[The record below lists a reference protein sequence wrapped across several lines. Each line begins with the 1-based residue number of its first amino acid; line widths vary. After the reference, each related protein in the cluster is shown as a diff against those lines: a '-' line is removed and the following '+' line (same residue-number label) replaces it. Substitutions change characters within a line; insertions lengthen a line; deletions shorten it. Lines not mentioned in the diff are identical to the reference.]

1 MAKIIKYQT
10 AAGTRYEVRYR
21 KPDGKDT
28 RKRGF
33 MRKIDAETF
42 ATETESSKLKGE
54 YVAPSLGR
62 ETIGNLGP
70 RWLEL
75 KQGAVKPATYDKLE
89 GAWRLHVEP
98 TWADT
103 QVAKVTK
110 SAVQVWINK
119 TGKSATVKRRAA
131 GVLAGIL
138 DLAVDDG
145 LIMKHVVRDIDLPR
159 KPKGDHEY
167 LTPEQLNYFLGKVH
181 AYHRTFALFLA
192 VTGLRYGEA
201 AALQGKHINR
211 VRGRVTVAQ
220 TMFYQRVEAGRGE
233 YDIGEVKTYEKRVV
247 PVSKEVL
254 DMLPLT
260 LPEALVFP
268 TQEGR
273 MRPYVGATRGWWFT
287 AVKHAQE
294 GDEHFPRIT
303 PHDLRHTAASLA
315 VSAGANV
322 KALQRMLGHASA
334 AMTLDVYA
342 DLFDTDL
349 DDVAKLIVQDITVKP
364 AM

>member
-1 MAKIIKYQT
+1 MATISKYPT
-10 AAGTRYEVRYR
+10 AKGDRYRVRYR
-21 KPDGKDT
+21 KPDGRQTD
-28 RKRGF
+28 KRGF
-33 MRKIDAETF
+33 LRKKDAEAF
-42 ATETESSKLKGE
+42 AATVEVSKLQGD

-75 KQGAVKPATYDKLE
+75 KKGSVKPAHYDKLE
-89 GAWRLHVEP
+89 SAWRLHVKP
-98 TWADT
+98 TWEHTAIAK
-103 QVAKVTK
+103 VAK
-110 SAVQVWINK
+110 SEVQVWINK
-119 TGKSATVKRRAA
+119 TGNSATVKRRAA

-145 LIMKHVVRDIDLPR
+145 LIMRHPARDVTLPK
-159 KPKGDHEY
+159 KPKGTHEY
-167 LTPEQLNYFLGKVH
+167 LTVDQLNFFLTHVH
-181 AYHRTFALFLA
+181 EYHRPFARFLA

-211 VRGRVTVAQ
+211 ARGRISVEQ
-220 TMFYQRVEAGRGE
+220 TMFYQKVEEGRGE
-233 YDIGEVKTYEKRVV
+233 YSTGEVKTYEKRSV
-247 PVSKEVL
+247 PVAKEIL
-254 DMLPLT
+254 NTLPLVF
-260 LPEALVFP
+260 PEAYVFP

-273 MRPYVGATRGWWFT
+273 MRPYVGSTRGWWFT
-287 AVKHAQE
+287 AVKNAQE
-294 GDEHFPRIT
+294 ADEHFPRIT

-349 DDVAKLIVQDITVKP
+349 DDVATKIIRGIAV
-364 AM
+364 